1 MEGERK
7 KSKNGMVVAE
17 EALVNNRQL
26 VRNGGIHH
34 GVGDGANHGS
44 DDGTHHGDSDGANHG
59 SDDVPRHGSDDGTH
73 HGDDDGTHHGIQEN
87 ENQLFKE
94 RNGKEDSNCNSI
106 PNPKSVVVE
115 THF

>member
-17 EALVNNRQL
+17 EALVKNRQL

-44 DDGTHHGDSDGANHG
+44 
-59 SDDVPRHGSDDGTH
+59 
-73 HGDDDGTHHGIQEN
+73 DDGTHHGIQEN

>member
-1 MEGERK
+1 
-7 KSKNGMVVAE
+7 MVVAE

-34 GVGDGANHGS
+34 GVGDGAN
-44 DDGTHHGDSDGANHG
+44 
-59 SDDVPRHGSDDGTH
+59 HGSDDGTH

>member
-1 MEGERK
+1 MEVCCPRRKELGVEGERK

-34 GVGDGANHGS
+34 GVG
-44 DDGTHHGDSDGANHG
+44 DGANHG

>member
-34 GVGDGANHGS
+34 GVG
-44 DDGTHHGDSDGANHG
+44 DGANHG

>member
-1 MEGERK
+1 MEGEEK

-34 GVGDGANHGS
+34 GVG
-44 DDGTHHGDSDGANHG
+44 DGANHG

>member
-1 MEGERK
+1 
-7 KSKNGMVVAE
+7 MVVAE

-44 DDGTHHGDSDGANHG
+44 DD
-59 SDDVPRHGSDDGTH
+59 VPRHGS
-73 HGDDDGTHHGIQEN
+73 DDGTHHGIQEN

>member
-1 MEGERK
+1 MEGDEK
-7 KSKNGMVVAE
+7 KSKNGMEAAE
-17 EALVNNRQL
+17 ETLVKNIQL
-26 VRNGGIHH
+26 VSNGGIHH
-34 GVGDGANHGS
+34 GDG
-44 DDGTHHGDSDGANHG
+44 DDGTH
-59 SDDVPRHGSDDGTH
+59 HGSDDGTH

>member
-17 EALVNNRQL
+17 EALVKNRQL

-34 GVGDGANHGS
+34 GVGDGAN
-44 DDGTHHGDSDGANHG
+44 
-59 SDDVPRHGSDDGTH
+59 HGSDDGTH